1 MPALTGT
8 RTRSG
13 SVFQR
18 FVAPFRRSC
27 HQLPLRM
34 AISRRPLSSSAST
47 LCRVICVVIV
57 VFLPY
62 RNQASQTLPSTI
74 TSRKWS
80 SRRWL
85 RLKPTPAQT
94 QRNAVRQRDLAFCV
108 IVVFLRAS
116 NALSERSHSRP
127 YAAHVSST
135 AYAAHVRQTVAIA
148 YDDGLFSICFSTLL
162 IR

>member
-34 AISRRPLSSSAST
+34 AISRRPLSSNAST
-47 LCRVICVVIV
+47 LCRVILVVI
-57 VFLPY
+57 
-62 RNQASQTLPSTI
+62 
-74 TSRKWS
+74 
-80 SRRWL
+80 
-85 RLKPTPAQT
+85 
-94 QRNAVRQRDLAFCV
+94 
-108 IVVFLRAS
+108 VFLRAGD
-116 NALSERSHSRP
+116 ALSERSHSAT